1 MWLAQSFLSQ
11 VCLFS
16 SSNLRPHFYSSNH
29 ILEERYS
36 IAIVFYCMWE
46 TVLTNFSFLS
56 DSFVLFWVFFSWP
69 WPASSLDSSI
79 ISLDDISELSGDSP
93 EPKDLD
99 NTNVLPSARTQ
110 MEKEELLPTEVIE
123 IRDKEGHKKG
133 EKKRKRKGKKN
144 RQRHKGR
151 RREKLPV
158 PRTGDEEGDVQYE
171 SDEDDGSFRIPAHF
185 PIPVPPIEAPPLPSG
200 CSTSDSTVSCINAK
214 LTQIPPISD
223 PDLTSLDLTGN

>member
-1 MWLAQSFLSQ
+1 M
-11 VCLFS
+11 
-16 SSNLRPHFYSSNH
+16 
-29 ILEERYS
+29 
-36 IAIVFYCMWE
+36 
-46 TVLTNFSFLS
+46 
-56 DSFVLFWVFFSWP
+56 LFWVFFSWP
-69 WPASSLDSSI
+69 CPASSLDSSI

-110 MEKEELLPTEVIE
+110 MENEELLPTEVIE

-158 PRTGDEEGDVQYE
+158 PRAGAEEGDVQYE

-200 CSTSDSTVSCINAK
+200 CSTWNNCYRPPSQILMKVSCIHFLVK
-214 LTQIPPISD
+214 HIKIPIFIKNQD
-223 PDLTSLDLTGN
+223 C